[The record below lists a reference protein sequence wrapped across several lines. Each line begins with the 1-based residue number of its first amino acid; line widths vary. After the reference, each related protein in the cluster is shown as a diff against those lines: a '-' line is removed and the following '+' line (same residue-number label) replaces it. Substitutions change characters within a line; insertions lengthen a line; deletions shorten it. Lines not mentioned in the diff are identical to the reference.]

1 MKHHRK
7 PFARAAALVLTLAML
22 LAVLP
27 AMPLQTAAAEGNL
40 TVGVIN
46 DLHYFPR
53 SLMGSDVN
61 AFIEASK
68 LNSTTSYLADAV
80 LDNVL
85 YEYGEMAKTKGLK
98 YVFIPGDLTKNGEY
112 EGHKALAA
120 RLERFEEETGV
131 QVLVIDG
138 NHDIRR
144 EQSAAFENG
153 QFVPTRTTEPEE
165 FRELYANLG
174 YDLADAFFTPP
185 EGETAGM
192 LSYAATLEGGYR
204 VIVLDGACYSSDI
217 HSEGLDV
224 AETRGAYSEALMD
237 WALGQI
243 RDAKAQ
249 GLTPI
254 GITHFNL
261 VQHFENEDNLFTA
274 FTIDNWV
281 EVAETFADAGMH
293 FAFTGHIHMTDIAS
307 HTSDNG
313 ETLTDCSSASLL
325 NFPCYFRVVT
335 MDNTAGPEQVTLDFQ
350 SYDID
355 RTRPIEAFGTTYPQ
369 PFKNTAFALNFG
381 GGDMTTF
388 ATNYVRYL
396 LEYTLIPEMEA
407 AGGLYWYLNG
417 ALDLD
422 GALDSLLAS
431 ASGLGALQDV
441 PKVTLK
447 MVIKNVCDQLER
459 EYLDGGAGTERLLS
473 VVEAAVDKLTSIPVS
488 DEKCTKFLELG
499 IGSTSRAGNFGD
511 AVSSCLAYIYLGDE
525 DRSDDPFIN
534 DVIDRFSRGEL
545 VDELVDVLV
554 DIVLHDVLED
564 ELLENIHLDLVG
576 ILGSLSDVEA
586 EAMLGDVVEQI
597 LAAFESSSVAGFVPA
612 PSLAQIINIFF
623 AMGLVEYN
631 SLDDVL
637 QSLMDEYLTKS
648 QMDTIANEF
657 LVFLTDFTT
666 DTNPG
671 LAMDNNATITY
682 AGPVPVT
689 PTVEDLRLPSGIAVT
704 FGEDTET
711 TRNISWY
718 TKYSVTGTD
727 IEIVPYSENPRF
739 TGKPTRG
746 AHIETSMAAVTR
758 EVPGVDLGVIAILSY
773 PFTVNRHM
781 VRVSGLEP
789 GEKYCFRVGDAERGW
804 WSGVGTFEMADGSDS
819 FTFFHMSDS
828 QSGTQKQYET
838 FADVARTAY
847 AMYPD
852 AKFILHTGDVVDS
865 GKNFEQW
872 NWLFNAASDTLLD
885 TVMMPATGN
894 HEEDM
899 PNATVENFLLDGYP
913 NQDTTSGVYYDFDY
927 NNAHF
932 MVLNTNDLNADG
944 TLGAKQLDWLKT
956 SAASSDK
963 TWKIVA
969 LHKAVYS
976 NGSHYDDDDVNALR
990 TQLSAL
996 MPQLD
1001 IDVVLQG
1008 HDHVYLRTGVM
1019 KDNEVVTVTR
1029 RTLTHDGIEYS
1040 AYASPEGT
1048 VYAIDGC
1055 AGVKYYQTKDAALTD
1070 ELFPRAEAIVDAAA
1084 PVFAALQIEGDNL
1097 FFDAYTVEDGSAR
1110 KIDSFAISKSMQ
1122 ADVPGGTQ
1130 GGGETPVTDADVPP
1144 TAGRQTS
1151 AMLLFLLP
1159 AAATVAFAGAAA
1171 KRKRREAEDL

>member
-1 MKHHRK
+1 MNKTRK
-7 PFARAAALVLTLAML
+7 LFARAAAVLLSLAL
-22 LAVLP
+22 LIGVLP
-27 AMPLQTAAAEGNL
+27 SIPLQTAAAEGNL
-40 TVGVIN
+40 TVGVMN
-46 DLHYFPR
+46 DLHYFPQ

-68 LNSTTSYLADAV
+68 LNSTTSYLADAI
-80 LDNVL
+80 LENAL
-85 YEYGEMAKTKGLK
+85 YEYGEMAKTQGLK

-112 EGHKALAA
+112 EGHRQLAA
-120 RLERFEEETGV
+120 RLEQFEKETGV

-144 EQSAAFENG
+144 EESAQFQNG

-217 HSEGLDV
+217 HSEGLNV
-224 AETRGAYSEALMD
+224 AETRGAYSDALME
-237 WALGQI
+237 WALDQI
-243 RDAKAQ
+243 ADAKAQ

-261 VQHFENEDNLFTA
+261 VEHFENEDNLFTA
-274 FTIDNWV
+274 FTIDNWMQ
-281 EVAETFADAGMH
+281 VAESFADAGMH

-307 HTSDNG
+307 HTYDNG

-325 NFPCYFRVVT
+325 NYPCYFRVVT
-335 MDNTAGPEQVTLDFQ
+335 MDNTAGAENVTMNFQ

-355 RTRPIEAFGTTYPQ
+355 RTRPVTAFGTTYPQ

-407 AGGLYWYLNG
+407 AGGLYWYLNN

-422 GALDSLLAS
+422 GALDSLLSS

-447 MVIKNVCDQLER
+447 MVIKNVCDQIER
-459 EYLDGGAGTERLLS
+459 QYLDGGAGTEHLLE
-473 VVEAAVDKLTSIPVS
+473 VVRSAVNKLVSIEIS
-488 DEKCTKFLELG
+488 DEKCTKFLDTLG
-499 IGSTSRAGNFGD
+499 IGSTTRNGNFGD
-511 AVSSCLAYIYLGDE
+511 AVSSCLAYMYSGDE
-525 DRSDDPFIN
+525 DRSDDPFMN
-534 DVIDRFSRGEL
+534 DVIDRFSRG
-545 VDELVDVLV
+545 DNVDVILDTLI
-554 DIVLHDVLED
+554 DIVLHDLLED
-564 ELLENIHLDLVG
+564 EILQNIRLDLVG

-586 EAMLGDVVEQI
+586 EAMLGDVIEQI
-597 LAAFESSSVAGFVPA
+597 LGAIGEDSLNGIVPA
-612 PSLAQIINIFF
+612 PSLAQIINLFF
-623 AMGLVEYN
+623 AAGLVEYN
-631 SLDDVL
+631 SLEDVL
-637 QSLMDEYLTKS
+637 QSLMDEYLTQS

-657 LVFLTDFTT
+657 MVFLTDFTT

-671 LAMDNNATITY
+671 LRMDNAATITY
-682 AGPVPVT
+682 AGKVSVT

-704 FGEDTET
+704 FGSDSAT

-739 TGKPTRG
+739 TGRPTTG
-746 AHIETSMAAVTR
+746 SNIVASTAEVMR
-758 EVPGVDLGVIAILSY
+758 EVPGVDLGVISIISY
-773 PFTVNRHM
+773 PFEVNRHM
-781 VRVSGLEP
+781 VEVSGLKP
-789 GEKYCFRVGDAERGW
+789 GEKYCFRVGDASRGW
-804 WSGVGTFEMADGSDS
+804 WSDVGTFEMADNSDS
-819 FTFFHMSDS
+819 FTFFHMSDT
-828 QSGTQKQYET
+828 QSGTPKQYET
-838 FADVARTAY
+838 FAEVADTAF
-847 AMYPD
+847 ALYPD
-852 AKFILHTGDVVDS
+852 AKFIMHTGDVVDS

-872 NWLFNAASDTLLD
+872 NWLFNAASDTLLN

-899 PNATVENFLLDGYP
+899 DNATVENFLLTDYP
-913 NQDTTSGVYYDFDY
+913 QQDTTNGVYYSFDY

-932 MVLNTNDLNADG
+932 MVLNTNDLNSDN
-944 TLGAKQLDWLKT
+944 TLGTKQLEWLKAD
-956 SAASSDK
+956 AAASDK

-976 NGSHYDDDDVNALR
+976 NGSHYDDDDVTALR
-990 TQLSAL
+990 KQLSTL

-1008 HDHVYLRTGVM
+1008 HDHVYLRTSAMNNNAVC
-1019 KDNEVVTVTR
+1019 EIVERTVK
-1029 RTLTHDGIEYS
+1029 HDGTTYT
-1040 AYASPEGT
+1040 AMVNPDGT

-1070 ELFPRAEAIVDAAA
+1070 QLFPRAESIVAAKA
-1084 PVFAALQIEGDNL
+1084 PVFAAIEIDGENL
-1097 FFDAYTVEDGSAR
+1097 FFNAYTVENGEAQ
-1110 KIDSFAISKSMQ
+1110 KIDSFAITKATASEL
-1122 ADVPGGTQ
+1122 PGTTPDS
-1130 GGGETPVTDADVPP
+1130 ETPITDANVPK
-1144 TAGRQTS
+1144 TAGQQVTS
-1151 AMLLFLLP
+1151 ALLFLIP
-1159 AAATVAFAGAAA
+1159 VAATVALTGSAI
-1171 KRKRREAEDL
+1171 KRKRNEEP

>member
-1 MKHHRK
+1 MNKTRK
-7 PFARAAALVLTLAML
+7 LFARAAAVLLSLAL
-22 LAVLP
+22 LIGVLP
-27 AMPLQTAAAEGNL
+27 SIPLQTAAAEGNL
-40 TVGVIN
+40 TVGVMN
-46 DLHYFPR
+46 DLHYFPQ

-68 LNSTTSYLADAV
+68 LNSTTSYLADAI
-80 LDNVL
+80 LENAL
-85 YEYGEMAKTKGLK
+85 YEYGEMAKTQGLK

-112 EGHKALAA
+112 EGNRQLAA
-120 RLERFEEETGV
+120 RLEQFEKETGV
-131 QVLVIDG
+131 QVLVING

-144 EQSAAFENG
+144 EESAQFQNG

-217 HSEGLDV
+217 HSEGLNV
-224 AETRGAYSEALMD
+224 AETRGAYSDALME
-237 WALGQI
+237 WALNQI
-243 RDAKAQ
+243 ADAKAQ

-261 VQHFENEDNLFTA
+261 VEHFENEDNLFTA
-274 FTIDNWV
+274 FTIDNWMQ
-281 EVAETFADAGMH
+281 VAESFADAGMH

-325 NFPCYFRVVT
+325 NYPCYFRVVT
-335 MDNTAGPEQVTLDFQ
+335 MDNTAGAENVTMNFQ

-355 RTRPIEAFGTTYPQ
+355 RTRPVTAFGTTYPQ

-407 AGGLYWYLNG
+407 AGGLYWYLNN

-422 GALDSLLAS
+422 GALDSLLSS

-447 MVIKNVCDQLER
+447 MVIKNVCDQIER
-459 EYLDGGAGTERLLS
+459 QYLDGGAGTEHLLE
-473 VVEAAVDKLTSIPVS
+473 VVRSAVNKLVSIEIS
-488 DEKCTKFLELG
+488 DEKCTKFLDTLG
-499 IGSTSRAGNFGD
+499 IGSTTRNGNFGD
-511 AVSSCLAYIYLGDE
+511 AVSSCLAYMYSGDE
-525 DRSDDPFIN
+525 DRSDDPFMN
-534 DVIDRFSRGEL
+534 DVIDRFSRG
-545 VDELVDVLV
+545 DNVDVILDTLI
-554 DIVLHDVLED
+554 DIVLHDLLED
-564 ELLENIHLDLVG
+564 EILQNIRLDLVG

-586 EAMLGDVVEQI
+586 EAMLGDVIEQI
-597 LAAFESSSVAGFVPA
+597 LGAIGEDSLNGIVPA
-612 PSLAQIINIFF
+612 PSLAQIINLFF
-623 AMGLVEYN
+623 AAGLVEYN
-631 SLDDVL
+631 SLEDVL
-637 QSLMDEYLTKS
+637 QSLMDEYLTQS

-657 LVFLTDFTT
+657 MVFLTDFTT

-671 LAMDNNATITY
+671 LRMDNSATITY
-682 AGPVPVT
+682 AGKVSVT

-704 FGEDTET
+704 FGSDSAT

-739 TGKPTRG
+739 TGRPTTG
-746 AHIETSMAAVTR
+746 SNIVASTAEVMR
-758 EVPGVDLGVIAILSY
+758 EVPGVDLGVISIISY
-773 PFTVNRHM
+773 PFEVNRHM
-781 VRVSGLEP
+781 VEVSGLKP
-789 GEKYCFRVGDAERGW
+789 GEKYCFRVGDASRGW
-804 WSGVGTFEMADGSDS
+804 WSDVGTFEMADNSDS
-819 FTFFHMSDS
+819 FTFFHMSDT
-828 QSGTQKQYET
+828 QSGTPKQYET
-838 FADVARTAY
+838 FAEVADTAFEL
-847 AMYPD
+847 YPD
-852 AKFILHTGDVVDS
+852 AKFIMHTGDVVDS

-872 NWLFNAASDTLLD
+872 NWLFNAASDTLLN

-899 PNATVENFLLDGYP
+899 DNATVENFLLTDYP
-913 NQDTTSGVYYDFDY
+913 QQDTTNGVYYSFDY

-932 MVLNTNDLNADG
+932 MVLNTNDLNSDN
-944 TLGAKQLDWLKT
+944 TLGTKQLEWLKAD
-956 SAASSDK
+956 AAASDK

-976 NGSHYDDDDVNALR
+976 NGSHYDDDDVTALR
-990 TQLSAL
+990 KQLSTL

-1008 HDHVYLRTGVM
+1008 HDHVYLRTSAMNNNAVC
-1019 KDNEVVTVTR
+1019 EIVERTVK
-1029 RTLTHDGIEYS
+1029 HDGTTYT
-1040 AYASPEGT
+1040 AMVNPDGT

-1070 ELFPRAEAIVDAAA
+1070 QLFPRAESIVDAKA
-1084 PVFAALQIEGDNL
+1084 PVFAAIEIDGENL
-1097 FFDAYTVEDGSAR
+1097 FFNAYTVKNGEAQ
-1110 KIDSFAISKSMQ
+1110 KIDSFAITKATASEL
-1122 ADVPGGTQ
+1122 PGTTPDS
-1130 GGGETPVTDADVPP
+1130 ETPITDANVPK
-1144 TAGRQTS
+1144 TAGQQVTS
-1151 AMLLFLLP
+1151 ALLFLIP
-1159 AAATVAFAGAAA
+1159 VAATVALTGSAI
-1171 KRKRREAEDL
+1171 KRKRNEEP

>member
-1 MKHHRK
+1 MNKTRK
-7 PFARAAALVLTLAML
+7 LFARAAAVLLSLAL
-22 LAVLP
+22 LIGVLP
-27 AMPLQTAAAEGNL
+27 SIPLQTAAAEGNL
-40 TVGVIN
+40 TVGVMN
-46 DLHYFPR
+46 DLHYFPQ

-68 LNSTTSYLADAV
+68 LNSTTSYLADAI
-80 LDNVL
+80 LENAL
-85 YEYGEMAKTKGLK
+85 YEYGEMAKTQGLK

-112 EGHKALAA
+112 EGHRQLAA
-120 RLERFEEETGV
+120 RLEQFEKETGV
-131 QVLVIDG
+131 QVLVING

-144 EQSAAFENG
+144 EESAQFQNG

-217 HSEGLDV
+217 HSEGLNV
-224 AETRGAYSEALMD
+224 AETRGAYSDALME
-237 WALGQI
+237 WALDQI
-243 RDAKAQ
+243 ADAKAQ

-261 VQHFENEDNLFTA
+261 VEHFENEDNLFTA
-274 FTIDNWV
+274 FTIDNWMQ
-281 EVAETFADAGMH
+281 VAERFADAGMH

-325 NFPCYFRVVT
+325 NYPCYFRVVT
-335 MDNTAGPEQVTLDFQ
+335 MDNTAGAENVTMNFQ

-355 RTRPIEAFGTTYPQ
+355 RTRPVTAFGTTYPQ

-407 AGGLYWYLNG
+407 AGGLYWYLNN

-422 GALDSLLAS
+422 GALDSLLSS

-447 MVIKNVCDQLER
+447 MVIKNVCDQVER
-459 EYLDGGAGTERLLS
+459 TYLDGGKGTEHLLD
-473 VVEAAVDKLTSIPVS
+473 VVHDAVDKLVSIEIS
-488 DEKCTKFLELG
+488 DEKCTKFLDTLG
-499 IGSTSRAGNFGD
+499 IGSTTRNGNFGD
-511 AVSSCLAYIYLGDE
+511 AVSSCLAYMYSGDE
-525 DRSDDPFIN
+525 DRSDDPFMN
-534 DVIDRFSRGEL
+534 DVIDRFSRG
-545 VDELVDVLV
+545 DNVDVILDTLI
-554 DIVLHDVLED
+554 DIVLHDLLED
-564 ELLENIHLDLVG
+564 EILQNIHLDLVG

-586 EAMLGDVVEQI
+586 EAMLGDVIEQI
-597 LAAFESSSVAGFVPA
+597 LGALGEEGLTDAVPA
-612 PSLAQIINIFF
+612 PSLAQIINLFF
-623 AMGLVEYN
+623 AAGLVEYN
-631 SLDDVL
+631 SLEDVL
-637 QSLMDEYLTKS
+637 QSLMDEYLTQS

-657 LVFLTDFTT
+657 MVFLTDFTT

-671 LAMDNNATITY
+671 LRMDNAATITY
-682 AGPVPVT
+682 AGAVPVT

-704 FGEDTET
+704 FGSDSAT

-739 TGKPTRG
+739 TGRPTTG
-746 AHIETSMAAVTR
+746 SHIETSTVEVTR
-758 EVPGVDLGVIAILSY
+758 EVPGVDLGVIAIISY
-773 PFTVNRHM
+773 PFEVNRHM
-781 VRVSGLEP
+781 VEVSGLKP
-789 GEKYCFRVGDAERGW
+789 GKKYCFRVGDASRGW
-804 WSGVGTFEMADGSDS
+804 WSDVGTFEMADNSDS
-819 FTFFHMSDS
+819 FTFFHMSDT
-828 QSGTQKQYET
+828 QSGTPKQYET
-838 FADVARTAY
+838 FAEVADTAF
-847 AMYPD
+847 ALYPD
-852 AKFILHTGDVVDS
+852 AKFIMHTGDVVDS

-872 NWLFNAASDTLLD
+872 NWLFNAASDTLLN

-899 PNATVENFLLDGYP
+899 DNATVENFLLTDYP
-913 NQDTTSGVYYDFDY
+913 QQDTTNGVYYSFDY

-932 MVLNTNDLNADG
+932 MVLNTNDLNSDN
-944 TLGAKQLDWLKT
+944 TLGTKQLEWLKAD
-956 SAASSDK
+956 AAASDK

-976 NGSHYDDDDVNALR
+976 NGSHYDDDDVTALR
-990 TQLSAL
+990 KQLSTL

-1008 HDHVYLRTGVM
+1008 HDHVYLRTSAM
-1019 KDNEVVTVTR
+1019 NDNAVCEIVERTV
-1029 RTLTHDGIEYS
+1029 THDGTTYT
-1040 AYASPEGT
+1040 AMVNPDGT

-1070 ELFPRAEAIVDAAA
+1070 QLFPRAEAIVDAKA
-1084 PVFAALQIEGDNL
+1084 PVFAAIEIDGENL
-1097 FFDAYTVEDGSAR
+1097 FFNAYTVENGEAQ
-1110 KIDSFAISKSMQ
+1110 KIDSFAITKATASEL
-1122 ADVPGGTQ
+1122 PGTTPGS
-1130 GGGETPVTDADVPP
+1130 ETPITDANVPK
-1144 TAGRQTS
+1144 TAGQQVTS
-1151 AMLLFLLP
+1151 ALLFLIP
-1159 AAATVAFAGAAA
+1159 VAATVALTGSAI
-1171 KRKRREAEDL
+1171 KRKRNEEL

>member
-1 MKHHRK
+1 MNKTRK
-7 PFARAAALVLTLAML
+7 LFARAAAVLLSLAL
-22 LAVLP
+22 LIGVLP
-27 AMPLQTAAAEGNL
+27 SIPLQTAAAEGNL
-40 TVGVIN
+40 TVGVMN
-46 DLHYFPR
+46 DLHYFPQ

-68 LNSTTSYLADAV
+68 LNSTTSYLADAI
-80 LDNVL
+80 LENAL
-85 YEYGEMAKTKGLK
+85 YEYGEMAKTQGLK

-112 EGHKALAA
+112 EGNRQLAA
-120 RLERFEEETGV
+120 RLEQFEKETGV
-131 QVLVIDG
+131 QVLVING

-144 EQSAAFENG
+144 EESAQFQNG

-217 HSEGLDV
+217 HSEGLNV
-224 AETRGAYSEALMD
+224 AETRGAYSDALME
-237 WALGQI
+237 WALNQI
-243 RDAKAQ
+243 ADAKAQ

-261 VQHFENEDNLFTA
+261 VEHFENEDNLFTA
-274 FTIDNWV
+274 FTIDNWMQ
-281 EVAETFADAGMH
+281 VAESFADAGMH

-325 NFPCYFRVVT
+325 NYPCYFRVVT
-335 MDNTAGPEQVTLDFQ
+335 MDNTAGAENVTMNFQ

-355 RTRPIEAFGTTYPQ
+355 RTRPVTAFGTTYPQ

-407 AGGLYWYLNG
+407 AGGLYWYLNN

-422 GALDSLLAS
+422 GALDSLLSS

-447 MVIKNVCDQLER
+447 MVIKNVCDQIER
-459 EYLDGGAGTERLLS
+459 QYLDGGAGTEHLLE
-473 VVEAAVDKLTSIPVS
+473 VVRSAVNKLVSIEIS
-488 DEKCTKFLELG
+488 DEKCTKFLDTLG
-499 IGSTSRAGNFGD
+499 IGSTTRNGNFGD
-511 AVSSCLAYIYLGDE
+511 AVSSCLAYMYSGDE
-525 DRSDDPFIN
+525 DRSDDPFMN
-534 DVIDRFSRGEL
+534 DVIDRFSRG
-545 VDELVDVLV
+545 DNVDVILDTLI
-554 DIVLHDVLED
+554 DIVLHDLLED
-564 ELLENIHLDLVG
+564 EILQNIRLDLVG

-586 EAMLGDVVEQI
+586 EAMLGDVIEQI
-597 LAAFESSSVAGFVPA
+597 LGAIGEDSLNGIVPA
-612 PSLAQIINIFF
+612 PSLAQIINLFF
-623 AMGLVEYN
+623 AAGLVEYN
-631 SLDDVL
+631 SLEDVL
-637 QSLMDEYLTKS
+637 QSLMDEYLTQS

-657 LVFLTDFTT
+657 MVFLTDFTT

-671 LAMDNNATITY
+671 LRMDNSATITY
-682 AGPVPVT
+682 AGKVSVT

-704 FGEDTET
+704 FGSDSAT

-739 TGKPTRG
+739 TGRPTTG
-746 AHIETSMAAVTR
+746 SNIVASTAEVMR
-758 EVPGVDLGVIAILSY
+758 EVPGVDLGVISIISY
-773 PFTVNRHM
+773 PFEVNRHM
-781 VRVSGLEP
+781 VEVSGLKP
-789 GEKYCFRVGDAERGW
+789 GEKYCFRVGDASRGW
-804 WSGVGTFEMADGSDS
+804 WSDVGTFEMANNSDS
-819 FTFFHMSDS
+819 FTFFHMSDT
-828 QSGTQKQYET
+828 QSGTPKQYET
-838 FADVARTAY
+838 FAEVADTAFEL
-847 AMYPD
+847 YPD
-852 AKFILHTGDVVDS
+852 AKFIMHTGDVVDS

-872 NWLFNAASDTLLD
+872 NWLFNAASDTLLN

-899 PNATVENFLLDGYP
+899 DNATVENFLLTDYP
-913 NQDTTSGVYYDFDY
+913 QQDTTNGVYYSFDY

-932 MVLNTNDLNADG
+932 MVLNTNDLNSDN
-944 TLGAKQLDWLKT
+944 TLGTKQLEWLKAD
-956 SAASSDK
+956 AAASDK

-976 NGSHYDDDDVNALR
+976 NGSHYDDDDVTALR
-990 TQLSAL
+990 KQLSTL

-1008 HDHVYLRTGVM
+1008 HDHVYLRTSAMNNNAVC
-1019 KDNEVVTVTR
+1019 EIVERTVK
-1029 RTLTHDGIEYS
+1029 HDGTTYT
-1040 AYASPEGT
+1040 AMVNPDGT

-1070 ELFPRAEAIVDAAA
+1070 QLFPRAESIVDAKA
-1084 PVFAALQIEGDNL
+1084 PVFAAIEIDGENL
-1097 FFDAYTVEDGSAR
+1097 FFNAYTVKNGEAQ
-1110 KIDSFAISKSMQ
+1110 KIDSFAITKATASEL
-1122 ADVPGGTQ
+1122 PGTTPDS
-1130 GGGETPVTDADVPP
+1130 ETPITDANVPK
-1144 TAGRQTS
+1144 TAGQQVTS
-1151 AMLLFLLP
+1151 ALLFLIP
-1159 AAATVAFAGAAA
+1159 VAATVALTGSAI
-1171 KRKRREAEDL
+1171 KRKRNEEP

>member
-1 MKHHRK
+1 MNKTRK
-7 PFARAAALVLTLAML
+7 LFARAAAVLLSLAL
-22 LAVLP
+22 LIGILP
-27 AMPLQTAAAEGNL
+27 SIPLQTAAAEGNL
-40 TVGVIN
+40 TVGVMN
-46 DLHYFPR
+46 DLHYFPQ

-68 LNSTTSYLADAV
+68 LNSTTSYLADAI
-80 LDNVL
+80 LENAL
-85 YEYGEMAKTKGLK
+85 YEYGEMAKTQGLK

-112 EGHKALAA
+112 EGHRQLAA
-120 RLERFEEETGV
+120 RLEQFEKETGV

-144 EQSAAFENG
+144 EESAQFQNG

-217 HSEGLDV
+217 HSEGLNV
-224 AETRGAYSEALMD
+224 AETRGAYSDALME
-237 WALGQI
+237 WALDQI
-243 RDAKAQ
+243 ADAKAQ

-261 VQHFENEDNLFTA
+261 VEHFENEDNLFTA
-274 FTIDNWV
+274 FTIDNWMQ
-281 EVAETFADAGMH
+281 VAESFADAGMH

-325 NFPCYFRVVT
+325 NYPCYFRVVT
-335 MDNTAGPEQVTLDFQ
+335 MDNTAGAENVTMNFQ

-355 RTRPIEAFGTTYPQ
+355 RTRPVTAFGTTYPQ

-407 AGGLYWYLNG
+407 AGGLYWYLNN

-422 GALDSLLAS
+422 GALDSLLSS

-447 MVIKNVCDQLER
+447 MVIKNVCDQIER
-459 EYLDGGAGTERLLS
+459 QYLDGGAGTEHLLE
-473 VVEAAVDKLTSIPVS
+473 VVRSAVNKLVSIEIS
-488 DEKCTKFLELG
+488 DEKCTKFLDTLG
-499 IGSTSRAGNFGD
+499 IGSTTRNGNFGD
-511 AVSSCLAYIYLGDE
+511 AVSSCLAYMYSGDE
-525 DRSDDPFIN
+525 DRSDDPFMS
-534 DVIDRFSRGEL
+534 DVIDRFSRG
-545 VDELVDVLV
+545 DNVDVILDTLI
-554 DIVLHDVLED
+554 DIVLHDLLED
-564 ELLENIHLDLVG
+564 EILQNIRLDLVG

-586 EAMLGDVVEQI
+586 EAMLGDVIEQI
-597 LAAFESSSVAGFVPA
+597 LGAIGENSLNGIVPA
-612 PSLAQIINIFF
+612 PSLAQIINLFF
-623 AMGLVEYN
+623 AAGLVEYN
-631 SLDDVL
+631 SLEDVL
-637 QSLMDEYLTKS
+637 QSLMDEYLTQS

-657 LVFLTDFTT
+657 MVFLTDFTT

-671 LAMDNNATITY
+671 LRMDNSATITY
-682 AGPVPVT
+682 AGKVSVT

-704 FGEDTET
+704 FGSDSAT

-739 TGKPTRG
+739 TGRPTTG
-746 AHIETSMAAVTR
+746 SNIVASTAEVMR
-758 EVPGVDLGVIAILSY
+758 EVPGVDLGVISIISY
-773 PFTVNRHM
+773 PFEVNRHM
-781 VRVSGLEP
+781 VEVSDLKP
-789 GEKYCFRVGDAERGW
+789 GEKYCFRVGDASRGW
-804 WSGVGTFEMADGSDS
+804 WSDVGTFEMADNSDS
-819 FTFFHMSDS
+819 FTFFHMSDT
-828 QSGTQKQYET
+828 QSGTPKQYET
-838 FADVARTAY
+838 FAEVADTAF
-847 AMYPD
+847 ALYPD
-852 AKFILHTGDVVDS
+852 AKFIMHTGDVVDS

-872 NWLFNAASDTLLD
+872 NWLFNAASDTLLN

-899 PNATVENFLLDGYP
+899 DNATVENFLLTDYP
-913 NQDTTSGVYYDFDY
+913 QQDTTNGVYYSFDY

-932 MVLNTNDLNADG
+932 MVLNTNDLNSDN
-944 TLGAKQLDWLKT
+944 TLGTKQMEWLKAD
-956 SAASSDK
+956 AAASDK

-976 NGSHYDDDDVNALR
+976 NGSHYDDDDVTALR
-990 TQLSAL
+990 KQLSTL

-1008 HDHVYLRTGVM
+1008 HDHVYLRTSAMNNNAVC
-1019 KDNEVVTVTR
+1019 EIVERTV
-1029 RTLTHDGIEYS
+1029 THDGTTYT
-1040 AYASPEGT
+1040 AMVNPDGT

-1070 ELFPRAEAIVDAAA
+1070 QLFPRAESIVDAKA
-1084 PVFAALQIEGDNL
+1084 PVFAAIEIDGENL
-1097 FFDAYTVEDGSAR
+1097 FFNAYTVENGEAQ
-1110 KIDSFAISKSMQ
+1110 KIDSFAITKATASEL
-1122 ADVPGGTQ
+1122 PGTTPGS
-1130 GGGETPVTDADVPP
+1130 ETPITDANVPK
-1144 TAGRQTS
+1144 TAGQQVTS
-1151 AMLLFLLP
+1151 ALLFLIP
-1159 AAATVAFAGAAA
+1159 VAATVALTGSAI
-1171 KRKRREAEDL
+1171 KRKRNEEL